1 MVVVYDQINFRSH
14 FITRREGSWYQLAR
28 IQYQKRKN
36 GKVRATTY
44 IYPGDQLFVPKQMR
58 VEKKWITS
66 GQPFRRRKVNGKV
79 LTTNFKV
86 INMENLK
93 VKAGHFRRVLR
104 ISEESEHQRKDRK
117 HTTLG
122 YLWLAPNIGPVR
134 LKTINEEVF
143 ELVRHSLTPDIKTAD

>member
-58 VEKKWITS
+58 VEKKVDY
-66 GQPFRRRKVNGKV
+66 FRSTVSSPK
-79 LTTNFKV
+79 
-86 INMENLK
+86 
-93 VKAGHFRRVLR
+93 
-104 ISEESEHQRKDRK
+104 S
-117 HTTLG
+117 
-122 YLWLAPNIGPVR
+122 
-134 LKTINEEVF
+134 
-143 ELVRHSLTPDIKTAD
+143 